1 MSFEVLK
8 PGVLS
13 LIQDFGRY
21 GWQQLGYT
29 QGGPMDEHAF
39 LWANRLLGN
48 RPDAPQIE
56 ITYGGLELRVIG
68 RTMAAV
74 TGADLNATLNGEP
87 LQHWFSFPLQTGD
100 RLFFSH
106 PRNGLRAYLA
116 VRGGLTIPVTMGSC
130 ATVMRERVGGLDGK
144 GGKLQQGDTLPW
156 YEQERSRPQGVPW
169 RFVPDYTATLTMRLI
184 AGYQH
189 RHFPPKALHRLYS
202 ESYRVSQKIDRM
214 GYCLSG
220 APIECPLDGIVS
232 EGISYGA
239 VQIPSDGQPIVLLKD
254 RQTIGG
260 YPKLGC
266 IAALDAGKLAQRMS
280 GATVRFTPARL
291 PEVTAERLRFYKF
304 FGVTC

>member
-106 PRNGLRAYLA
+106 PGTDCA
-116 VRGGLTIPVTMGSC
+116 LT
-130 ATVMRERVGGLDGK
+130 
-144 GGKLQQGDTLPW
+144 
-156 YEQERSRPQGVPW
+156 W
-169 RFVPDYTATLTMRLI
+169 R
-184 AGYQH
+184 
-189 RHFPPKALHRLYS
+189 
-202 ESYRVSQKIDRM
+202 
-214 GYCLSG
+214 
-220 APIECPLDGIVS
+220 
-232 EGISYGA
+232 
-239 VQIPSDGQPIVLLKD
+239 
-254 RQTIGG
+254 
-260 YPKLGC
+260 
-266 IAALDAGKLAQRMS
+266 
-280 GATVRFTPARL
+280 
-291 PEVTAERLRFYKF
+291 
-304 FGVTC
+304 